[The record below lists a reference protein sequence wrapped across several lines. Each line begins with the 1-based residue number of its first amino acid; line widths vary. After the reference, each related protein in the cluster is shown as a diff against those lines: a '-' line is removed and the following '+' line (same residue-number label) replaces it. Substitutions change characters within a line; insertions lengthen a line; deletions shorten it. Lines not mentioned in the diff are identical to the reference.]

1 MKDERQ
7 QPAGTLDSLIA
18 KNASPETPYLKQLK
32 ASHRARARAALRW
45 RPRFLA
51 ALTLTASPFAAARAA
66 KIAWNTYKAHE
77 RNDPDFAK
85 QIADAL
91 EQGAEVLHAACW
103 NSAIEGDL
111 EPVYWQGNLVGHIK
125 KYDSRIRIELLRAHM
140 PQKFR
145 RPDKNANVSID
156 NRQQFVVTPEVAA
169 DLAKRWRASQERLR
183 AQEQAALPSTSTAAP
198 QHDPSS
204 S

>member
-1 MKDERQ
+1 M
-7 QPAGTLDSLIA
+7 
-18 KNASPETPYLKQLK
+18 
-32 ASHRARARAALRW
+32 
-45 RPRFLA
+45 
-51 ALTLTASPFAAARAA
+51 
-66 KIAWNTYKAHE
+66 
-77 RNDPDFAK
+77 
-85 QIADAL
+85 
-91 EQGAEVLHAACW
+91 ACW
-103 NSAIEGDL
+103 KSAIEGDL

-140 PQKFR
+140 PEKFKR
-145 RPDKNANVSID
+145 TGAQVNVNVD
-156 NRQQFVVTPEVAA
+156 NRQQFVVTPEVAD